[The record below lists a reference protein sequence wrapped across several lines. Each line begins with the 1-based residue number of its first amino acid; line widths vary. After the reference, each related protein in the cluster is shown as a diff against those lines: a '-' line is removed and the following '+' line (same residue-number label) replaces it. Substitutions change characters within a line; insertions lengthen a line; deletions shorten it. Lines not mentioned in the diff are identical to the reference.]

1 MLCHVKTLVSQKY
14 DETLLQAHAC
24 GLTVALTMP
33 RFSRKRAL
41 GALFACVVTSSIY
54 SYASHTGHSK
64 TSISVDDTATR
75 ANALHSPRLQDVE
88 SLRNVS
94 GRASPVGSFDFE
106 FAKLKFQRV
115 VNASA
120 VGGTAS
126 IAPASISCDFP
137 INDSARVLTD
147 NFSEIVGWAS
157 AVRRESKLVHSV
169 KSSVPRVF
177 VTGLLHNSCELMQ
190 HYVVEVL
197 KFILLYDNDEG
208 FENVFVSLYSSG
220 DGDCAVLTLE
230 AFKDLLDAIGVP
242 NVIKTRQRERIP
254 GTARIDFLQS
264 IRNAAM
270 EPLYLSDTPYDEVVF
285 LSDAFF
291 CAGDIVRL
299 LRHTEASI
307 KCGLDF
313 DGTTNA
319 MKFRDTWVAHD
330 MSGRMF
336 TKEFPFVHDVASSHA
351 LNSGAPFQVSC
362 CWNGLLTLRA
372 KVFTDLGARFRRS
385 LDDTE
390 CHAAETELICHDFAA
405 LGHPKMLVDP
415 QVTVTYTKAEY
426 IALSNSHS
434 SAHSYSLRRT
444 NMFTNESIATVE
456 TWAERPSSTE
466 CAPLDGHAGDH
477 PDRGRIRHIDWNT
490 HYAKMGVPV
499 ASEKTTTTLHVCDG
513 PSASQCVMSGG
524 KRAFVLR
531 HALDG

>member
-1 MLCHVKTLVSQKY
+1 
-14 DETLLQAHAC
+14 
-24 GLTVALTMP
+24 MP

-41 GALFACVVTSSIY
+41 STLFACVVTSSIY
-54 SYASHTGHSK
+54 FYASHTGRSK
-64 TSISVDDTATR
+64 ISIAVDDIAKR
-75 ANALHSPRLQDVE
+75 ASALHSPRSRDVE

-94 GRASPVGSFDFE
+94 RRASPVASFDFE
-106 FAKLKFQRV
+106 FAELKFQRV
-115 VNASA
+115 VDASA
-120 VGGTAS
+120 VGDAAS
-126 IAPASISCDFP
+126 TTPASISCDSA

-147 NFSEIVGWAS
+147 DFSEILAWAS
-157 AVRRESKLVHSV
+157 AVRRESKLVHLV
-169 KSSVPRVF
+169 KSATPRVF
-177 VTGLLHNSCELMQ
+177 VTGLLHNSCVLMH

-197 KFILLYDNDEG
+197 KFILLYGNDEG

-230 AFKDLLDAIGVP
+230 AFKELLDAIGVP

-254 GTARIDFLQS
+254 GMARIDFLQS

-336 TKEFPFVHDVASSHA
+336 TKEFPFVHDVVSSHA
-351 LNSGAPFQVSC
+351 LNGGAPFQVLC

-426 IALSNSHS
+426 VALSHS
-434 SAHSYSLRRT
+434 RSSPHSYSLRRT
-444 NMFTNESIATVE
+444 NMFSNESIATVE

-477 PDRGRIRHIDWNT
+477 PDRGRIRHVDWNA
-490 HYAKMGVPV
+490 HYAEMGVPV
-499 ASEKTTTTLHVCDG
+499 ASDKKITSLHACDG
-513 PSASQCVMSGG
+513 PSASQCVLSGG
-524 KRAFVLR
+524 KRAFVSR
-531 HALDG
+531 DAMSR

>member
-1 MLCHVKTLVSQKY
+1 M
-14 DETLLQAHAC
+14 A
-24 GLTVALTMP
+24 

-41 GALFACVVTSSIY
+41 RTLFACAVVSSMY
-54 SYASHTGHSK
+54 SKYASWKGRLK
-64 TSISVDDTATR
+64 TPISIGDTAKH
-75 ANALHSPRLQDVE
+75 ASALHSSRLRDVE
-88 SLRNVS
+88 NLSSVS
-94 GRASPVGSFDFE
+94 PRASPVGSFDFAHAE
-106 FAKLKFQRV
+106 LTFQRV
-115 VNASA
+115 LNASA
-120 VGGTAS
+120 GGGAAS
-126 IAPASISCDFP
+126 MAPASISCDSAV
-137 INDSARVLTD
+137 NDSARVLTD
-147 NFSEIVGWAS
+147 DFSEIVAWAL
-157 AVRRESKLVHSV
+157 AVRRESKLLHSV
-169 KSSVPRVF
+169 KSSTTRVF
-177 VTGLLHNSCELMQ
+177 VTGLLHNSCDLMH

-197 KFILLYDNDEG
+197 KFIFLYRNDED
-208 FENVFVSLYSSG
+208 FDNIFVSLYSSG
-220 DGDCAVLTLE
+220 DGDCAVSTLE
-230 AFKDLLDAIGVP
+230 AFKELLDAIGVP
-242 NVIKTRQRERIP
+242 NVIQTRQRERVP

-264 IRNAAM
+264 IRNAAL
-270 EPLYLSDTPYDEVVF
+270 EPLYISETPFDEVVF

-299 LRHTEASI
+299 LRHTGASI

-336 TKEFPFVHDVASSHA
+336 TKEFPFVHDVDSSRA
-351 LNSGAPFQVSC
+351 LKGGVPFQVSC

-405 LGHPKMLVDP
+405 LGHPNILVDP

-426 IALSNSHS
+426 IALSNSHM

-444 NMFTNESIATVE
+444 NLFANNSITTVATW
-456 TWAERPSSTE
+456 TERPSSTE
-466 CAPLDGHAGDH
+466 CAPLDGHTGDH
-477 PDRGRIRHIDWNT
+477 PDRGRIRHVDWNA

-499 ASEKTTTTLHVCDG
+499 ASEKTSTSIHACDG

-524 KRAFVLR
+524 RRAFVS
-531 HALDG
+531 HNSMSG

>member
-14 DETLLQAHAC
+14 DETLLQAHTC
-24 GLTVALTMP
+24 DLTVALTMP

-41 GALFACVVTSSIY
+41 GGLFACVVTSSIY

-94 GRASPVGSFDFE
+94 GRASPFGSFDFE

-336 TKEFPFVHDVASSHA
+336 TKEFPFVHDVVSSHA
-351 LNSGAPFQVSC
+351 LNGGAPFQVLC

-372 KVFTDLGARFRRS
+372 KVFTDLGVRFRRS

-426 IALSNSHS
+426 VALSNSRS
-434 SAHSYSLRRT
+434 SPHSYSLRRT
-444 NMFTNESIATVE
+444 NMFSNESIATVE

-477 PDRGRIRHIDWNT
+477 PDRGRIRHVDWNA
-490 HYAKMGVPV
+490 HYAEMGVPV
-499 ASEKTTTTLHVCDG
+499 VSEKKITSLHACDG
-513 PSASQCVMSGG
+513 PSASQCVLSGG
-524 KRAFVLR
+524 KRAFVSR
-531 HALDG
+531 DAMSR